1 MNAGS
6 PTPIAR
12 LMLVTPPLEAAGG
25 FDASLTEAMDPAEIA
40 AVLMRLSDG
49 AEREQIN
56 VIKTLAKIVQSRD
69 GALILDNAPE
79 LAARSGAD
87 GAHLTGI
94 EAFEQCVDSLKPDRI
109 AGAGGLMSR
118 HDAML
123 AAERNADY
131 VMFGEPEADGRRP
144 AIDSIVER
152 VEWWSEVFQT
162 PCVAYAAQIEEIEL
176 LVKAGADFVALDPA
190 IWTARPRAAIF
201 DAAARLQLLER
212 TE

>member
-1 MNAGS
+1 
-6 PTPIAR
+6 
-12 LMLVTPPLEAAGG
+12 
-25 FDASLTEAMDPAEIA
+25 
-40 AVLMRLSDG
+40 
-49 AEREQIN
+49 
-56 VIKTLAKIVQSRD
+56 
-69 GALILDNAPE
+69 
-79 LAARSGAD
+79 
-87 GAHLTGI
+87 
-94 EAFEQCVDSLKPDRI
+94 
-109 AGAGGLMSR
+109 
-118 HDAML
+118 ML